1 MSSGADDG
9 GGEVLDMGDGTK
21 NNLYTREDV
30 LSLIEETGGTA
41 EDLDLPRRGGL
52 SNKSISL

>member
-1 MSSGADDG
+1 
-9 GGEVLDMGDGTK
+9 MGDGTK
-21 NNLYTREDV
+21 NNLYTRKDV

-52 SNKSISL
+52 PNKSISL

>member
-1 MSSGADDG
+1 
-9 GGEVLDMGDGTK
+9 MGDGTK

-52 SNKSISL
+52 PNKSISL